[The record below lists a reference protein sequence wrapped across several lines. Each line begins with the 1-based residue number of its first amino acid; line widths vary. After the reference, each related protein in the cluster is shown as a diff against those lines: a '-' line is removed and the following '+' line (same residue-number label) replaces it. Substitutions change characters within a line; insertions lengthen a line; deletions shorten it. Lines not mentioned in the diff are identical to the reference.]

1 MHTSDWVVPRKA
13 GGVERGARCDV
24 THPVQK
30 VDVIAAVGEEQAHSV
45 HVEGLICQRLP
56 LASMDLDPIVEAP
69 GQGLRL
75 RDEKGLGHGALQ
87 VSRE

>member
-1 MHTSDWVVPRKA
+1 MHTLDGIVTRKTR
-13 GGVERGARCDV
+13 GVERGARCNV

-30 VDVIAAVGEEQAHSV
+30 VDVIAAVCEEQAHGV

-56 LASMDLDPIVEAP
+56 LARMDLNPIVEAP

-75 RDEKGLGHGALQ
+75 GDEKGL
-87 VSRE
+87 